1 MVFLPLVDLAICAS
15 NTQCINWSR
24 ADLVI
29 RNAKTRPGI
38 EKNAD
43 NQETCTLKEID

>member
-1 MVFLPLVDLAICAS
+1 LVM
-15 NTQCINWSR
+15 
-24 ADLVI
+24 